1 MFVLTEFVCWLAV
14 YLDVVMLTTYAIN
27 DSTCNVILVEN
38 NDVCL
43 QLEPPQWLGHVD

>member
-1 MFVLTEFVCWLAV
+1 VLTEFVCWLAV

-43 QLEPPQWLGHVD
+43 QLETPEWLGHVD